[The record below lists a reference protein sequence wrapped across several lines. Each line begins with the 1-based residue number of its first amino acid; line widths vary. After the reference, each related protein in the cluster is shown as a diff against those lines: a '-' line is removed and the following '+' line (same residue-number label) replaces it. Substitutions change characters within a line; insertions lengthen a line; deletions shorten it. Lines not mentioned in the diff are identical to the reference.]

1 MLMDTIRCEKENGV
15 GIITFSRPQVRNAMS
30 LEMIDEIDRVLEMWR
45 GDDGVKMVVF
55 TGEGDQAFMAGGDLN
70 QFLSA
75 RDPQTAYPILRKAG
89 DLLEKVG
96 SYPVPTVAMINGI
109 ALGGGCEFA
118 ASCDFRFASVQ
129 AKMGFVQI
137 GMHIITG
144 WGGGSRLIRKMGGR
158 KALPILLTG
167 EVMDA
172 HRAKEVGFIDH
183 CYPHEQLKE
192 KVMDF
197 CKKITCHSKASIEGF
212 TQLVRLYENGESLT
226 SSVEREIEACSRLW
240 GSDDHYH
247 VVRRFIEKK

>member
-1 MLMDTIRCEKENGV
+1 METIQYAKENGV
-15 GIITFSRPQVRNAMS
+15 GLITFSRPQVRNAMS
-30 LEMIDEIDRVLEMWR
+30 LEMIGEMEQVLEMWR
-45 GDDGVKMVVF
+45 GDDEVKMVVF

-75 RDPQTAYPILRKAG
+75 RDPQSAYPILRKAG

-96 SYPVPTVAMINGI
+96 SYPVPTVAMMNGI

-118 ASCDFRFASVQ
+118 AACDFRFASDR

-144 WGGGSRLIRKMGGR
+144 WGGGSRLIRKLGGR
-158 KALPILLTG
+158 RALSILLTG

-172 HRAKEVGFIDH
+172 ERAKEAGLIDSY
-183 CYPHEQLKE
+183 YPHHQLKE
-192 KVMDF
+192 QVMDF

-212 TQLVRLYENGESLT
+212 THLVRLYENGEPLS

-240 GSDDHYH
+240 GSDDHYQ